1 MVLRLQGESLGPEFC
16 CHIDR
21 YIPRVRGEAEIIVFV
36 SPPSQ
41 GSPSCRSWDVVE
53 TVMGSIICDSL
64 HFSSWL
70 VGKMVGP

>member
-1 MVLRLQGESLGPEFC
+1 MVLRLQGESLEPEFS
-16 CHIDR
+16 CHINR
-21 YIPRVRGEAEIIVFV
+21 YVPRVRGEAEITVFV

-53 TVMGSIICDSL
+53 TVMEGIICDSVHL
-64 HFSSWL
+64 SSWL